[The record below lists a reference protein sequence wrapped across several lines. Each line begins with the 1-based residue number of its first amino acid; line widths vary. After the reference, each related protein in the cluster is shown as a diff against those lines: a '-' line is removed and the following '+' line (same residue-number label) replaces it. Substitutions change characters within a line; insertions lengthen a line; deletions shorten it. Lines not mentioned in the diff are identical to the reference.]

1 MIMRWLRRI
10 GIGFGLYFVV
20 SFCVAGALATFCH
33 PDKPKAEASV
43 TDPIAKM
50 DLTGLPRLV
59 RYRTRD
65 GANENGRMSR
75 SPSFLG

>member
-1 MIMRWLRRI
+1 MRWLRRI

-43 TDPIAKM
+43 TDPFAKM
-50 DLTGLPRLV
+50 DQT
-59 RYRTRD
+59 
-65 GANENGRMSR
+65 NN
-75 SPSFLG
+75 